1 MGYFDDRIVGV
12 LDFLLMAERVQNLLE
27 KFQVLV
33 CEKFQSDFLQG
44 NDLGYC
50 WILLNKFLGLVFLKV
65 FVREKQSGCYD
76 FDENFGLLE

>member
-33 CEKFQSDFLQG
+33 CEKFQSDFSA
-44 NDLGYC
+44 
-50 WILLNKFLGLVFLKV
+50 
-65 FVREKQSGCYD
+65 R
-76 FDENFGLLE
+76 